1 MGNEVHQAYK
11 ETYRYHVKVGSYDN
25 GACLVKHVVP
35 FKDSDSC
42 SYRWQGVKKAELQ
55 PGRAAYDAH
64 RNPKHRVGG
73 RSAGPFDP
81 GETASVTTSAGMAGK
96 VLTTGRVTKKGL
108 RSIIEVTN
116 FTTGWSPYGNQVH
129 HVLNASSLRKGIDDL
144 AEIWYPI
151 RWVIVNGLLAEK
163 YNLNHHDNNM
173 ILPTRD
179 YHCRETGLPKHY
191 GSHPAYS
198 NNIRD
203 AVKSA
208 LTPYKAIAN
217 QMKKKKDHD
226 KLEPEK
232 LKDALIQISNTM
244 YTNIINLAAANRA
257 SRKLTTVN
265 ELPPAAFSGL

>member
-1 MGNEVHQAYK
+1 MATEVHKAYK
-11 ETYRYHVKVGSYDN
+11 ETYRYHVKAGGYDG

-42 SYRWQGVKKAELQ
+42 SYRWQGVKKAGQQ
-55 PGRAAYDAH
+55 PGQAAYDAH
-64 RNPKHRVGG
+64 RNQKYHVGG
-73 RSAGPFDP
+73 RSAGPFEPQDT
-81 GETASVTTSAGMAGK
+81 GAVTASPGMAGK
-96 VLTTGRVTKKGL
+96 VVSAARVTKKGL
-108 RSIIEVTN
+108 RTIIEVTN

-129 HVLNASSLRKGIDDL
+129 HLLNASSLRKGIDEL
-144 AEIWYPI
+144 ADIWYPI
-151 RWVIVNGLLAEK
+151 RWVIVNGLLNEK
-163 YNLNHHDNNM
+163 YNLNHFDNNL
-173 ILPTRD
+173 ILPTKD

-198 NNIRD
+198 AEIKS
-203 AVKSA
+203 AVKRA

-244 YTNIINLAAANRA
+244 YTNIVNLAASNRA
-257 SRKLTTVN
+257 SRKLMSVN
-265 ELPPAAFSGL
+265 ELPPAGFAGL